1 MTKLAV
7 PTDKEVWEIWSDED
21 WVESFDFFTT
31 DLAGVESPRVF
42 GVGSSVVGALVMRD
56 KNGAEVGRVNL
67 STGTNLT
74 VDDNTVSLQ
83 VDQGVIKNLT
93 PGLYDF
99 ALTYIPS
106 GGTGDEGLIRGKRQV
121 TRGVRNA

>member
-42 GVGSSVVGALVMRD
+42 AVGSSVVGALVLRD
-56 KNGAEVGRVNL
+56 KNGTEVARVNL
-67 STGTNLT
+67 STGSNLT
-74 VDDNTVSLQ
+74 VDANTVSLS
-83 VDQGVIKNLT
+83 VDRDVIKVL
-93 PGLYDF
+93 PVGLYDF
-99 ALTYIPS
+99 ALTYVPS
-106 GGTGDEGLIRGKRQV
+106 GGNGDEGLIRGKRQV
-121 TRGVRNA
+121 THGVRSA